1 MDSNRTYVKP
11 QSQGESPIQVLQL
24 TYQGATM
31 PYNFPTANDD
41 LLSQLT
47 ILDKL
52 FNTALSEKISSSHAN
67 DNAQPPT
74 VIKFIKNFAEIIRD
88 QWDELTSAQ
97 AKTSQVSAQQLRDAK
112 HNALIGLLVSQCRLF
127 ELEVQN
133 HVPFAG
139 TLGADEA
146 GILRLTILHILLPN
160 ASESERRD
168 FLINEHIEPKTLQKY
183 LTLLQKILTTMAEKN
198 LIAEEQIP
206 IFQEMQT
213 RLSNYKLISQLPTF
227 RVAPVTSS
235 SPVLQVS
242 AMKPEVADNLM
253 EQDLA
258 PSIVISPP
266 AEFATAPASEI
277 VNPPLS
283 HLKPLVI
290 DEPAIEPV
298 VVQALIEQPTPSD
311 TLSTDV
317 IYAAEGTTLPDQ
329 SIPLFNDLTLEYLVV
344 EMAKFYN
351 RYQLN
356 RAALDSQKVAAYF
369 RSKTTTSRPSDILC
383 TVYLA
388 QLVQHCNLEIS
399 PKITS
404 NELRIGLL
412 GSLLLPILSIKGEYK
427 GSWSNWLGLNSDPKA
442 SATYLSAVQ
451 ILLQLDIDSDQIQHF
466 DPDTFN
472 VQQLIDCFTAFRAI
486 LELENLDFS
495 TVTPIPAFQTITGV
509 NIIAE
514 TLSKLKITLQLLQS
528 KLPAVTSS
536 LAVNDDV
543 DQERQPTNFTM

>member
-11 QSQGESPIQVLQL
+11 LSQGESPIQVLQL

-31 PYNFPTANDD
+31 PYSFPTANDD

-47 ILDKL
+47 NLDKL
-52 FNTALSEKISSSHAN
+52 FNTGLSEKFPPSHPT
-67 DNAQPPT
+67 DTIQPPT
-74 VIKFIKNFAEIIRD
+74 VVKFIKNFAEII
-88 QWDELTSAQ
+88 QSHWDELTSTQ

-112 HNALIGLLVSQCRLF
+112 HNALIAVLVSQYRLF
-127 ELEVQN
+127 ELEEQN

-139 TLGADEA
+139 TLGADA
-146 GILRLTILHILLPN
+146 TGVLRLTLLHTLLPT
-160 ASESERRD
+160 ASDSERRD
-168 FLINEHIEPKTLQKY
+168 FLINEHVEPKTLQKY
-183 LTLLQKILTTMAEKN
+183 LKLLQKILTTMAEKN

-206 IFQEMQT
+206 IFQEMQA
-213 RLSNYKLISQLPTF
+213 RLRDYHLISEIPSF
-227 RVAPVTSS
+227 RVAPETSA
-235 SPVLQVS
+235 SPVFPVS
-242 AMKPEVADNLM
+242 AIKPEIADKLM
-253 EQDLA
+253 EQHLA

-266 AEFATAPASEI
+266 AEFANTPTSE
-277 VNPPLS
+277 
-283 HLKPLVI
+283 
-290 DEPAIEPV
+290 
-298 VVQALIEQPTPSD
+298 D
-311 TLSTDV
+311 TTYS
-317 IYAAEGTTLPDQ
+317 AQ

-344 EMAKFYN
+344 EMAKFYD

-388 QLVQHCNLEIS
+388 QLVQSCNFEIS
-399 PKITS
+399 PKITPHK
-404 NELRIGLL
+404 LRLGLL
-412 GSLLLPILSIKGEYK
+412 GSLLLPILSIKGEYQ
-427 GSWSNWLGLNSDPKA
+427 GSWSSWLGLNSDPKA

-451 ILLQLDIDSDQIQHF
+451 ILLQLDIGSEKIQHF

-472 VQQLIDCFTAFRAI
+472 EQQLIDCFTSFQAI

-495 TVTPIPAFQTITGV
+495 TVTPIPAFQSMAGD

-514 TLSKLKITLQLLQS
+514 TLSKLKRTLQLLQS

-536 LAVNDDV
+536 IAANDDV
-543 DQERQPTNFTM
+543 EQERQPTNFTL